1 MAEKSKPVKWI
12 VLGVVL
18 LLIAGIA
25 AGVVLA
31 RSEVI
36 DLGWFKPEVDKG
48 HPKLDSALNQLVVVC
63 EAEGISEARAFAR
76 QSGIDMKD
84 DRVRVVI
91 EAEPGQE
98 EEVITLAKALGAD
111 VETSYGNLVQA
122 VVSIAHLKALADD
135 ANITLVRLPSKP
147 MPMITPTD

>member
-48 HPKLDSALNQLVVVC
+48 HPKLDSALNQLVTVYH
-63 EAEGISEARAFAR
+63 AEGISEARAFAR

-84 DRVRVVI
+84 DKVRVVI
-91 EAEPGQE
+91 EAEPGRE
-98 EEVITLAKALGAD
+98 HEVISMAEALGSEVD
-111 VETSYGNLVQA
+111 TTYENLVQA
-122 VVSIAHLKALADD
+122 MVPVAQLKALADD
-135 ANITLVRLPSKP
+135 ANVKLVRLPSKP

>member
-1 MAEKSKPVKWI
+1 MAKKSKPVKWI
-12 VLGVVL
+12 VLVVAL

-36 DLGWFKPEVDKG
+36 DLDWFKPEVDKG

-63 EAEGISEARAFAR
+63 EAEGISEARAFALR
-76 QSGIDMKD
+76 SGIDMKD
-84 DRVRVVI
+84 DKVRVVI

-122 VVSIAHLKALADD
+122 VVSIAHLRILADD

-147 MPMITPTD
+147 MPMVTPTD